1 MIHIADKS
9 KCCGCTAC
17 ETVCPKGCIKLTPD
31 SEGFLYPEVNE
42 DECIKCG
49 KCEKVCPVLN
59 QICPEGTPY
68 AKIIRNKNEDVLMD
82 STSGGAFT
90 AFASELIKRKNA
102 VVYGAS
108 YDADKKVTH
117 TSCTTIEGL
126 HEFRGSKFV
135 QSDLSGVYDE
145 IRNKLMDNETV
156 LFSGTPCQVAGLKK
170 VLDGKY
176 DENLYCIDIVCRGVP
191 SPKLW
196 SEYLKYIESKYKSKV
211 TEVKFRNK
219 TYGYHSSTMFLKF
232 ENGREYK
239 KSGRVDPMMRLFTRE
254 VCSRPSCSECAFKT
268 EARVSDL
275 TLFDCKKYTQLTG
288 SFDDDKGYT
297 AVLVQSKKGEQLLD
311 WASNNVSVED
321 VCKPELIS
329 ACGIMLCGKAQPN
342 IRRSELFE
350 QLGKIPL
357 DQIVQRVCPV
367 SKKDLIIE
375 RMKSVLYNTG
385 LIKIARKLKK
395 HENISVK

>member
-1 MIHIADKS
+1 M
-9 KCCGCTAC
+9 
-17 ETVCPKGCIKLTPD
+17 
-31 SEGFLYPEVNE
+31 
-42 DECIKCG
+42 
-49 KCEKVCPVLN
+49 
-59 QICPEGTPY
+59 
-68 AKIIRNKNEDVLMD
+68 
-82 STSGGAFT
+82 
-90 AFASELIKRKNA
+90 
-102 VVYGAS
+102 
-108 YDADKKVTH
+108 
-117 TSCTTIEGL
+117 
-126 HEFRGSKFV
+126 
-135 QSDLSGVYDE
+135 
-145 IRNKLMDNETV
+145 
-156 LFSGTPCQVAGLKK
+156 
-170 VLDGKY
+170 
-176 DENLYCIDIVCRGVP
+176 
-191 SPKLW
+191 
-196 SEYLKYIESKYKSKV
+196 
-211 TEVKFRNK
+211 
-219 TYGYHSSTMFLKF
+219 
-232 ENGREYK
+232 
-239 KSGRVDPMMRLFTRE
+239 
-254 VCSRPSCSECAFKT
+254 
-268 EARVSDL
+268 